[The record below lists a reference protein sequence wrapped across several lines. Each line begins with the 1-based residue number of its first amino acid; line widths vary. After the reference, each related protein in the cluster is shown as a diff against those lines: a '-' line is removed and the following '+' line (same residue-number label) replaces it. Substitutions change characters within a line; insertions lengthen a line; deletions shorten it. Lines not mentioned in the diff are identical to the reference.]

1 MDPPLEGQTVTT
13 VIASPNKDEGR
24 LAPIRL
30 IVIHTMEVP
39 ETNSVAESVGRAF
52 ADPAR
57 RVSAHVGVD
66 TDSTV
71 RYVSD
76 DDTAWAAPGA
86 NADGLQIELAGRA
99 GQTTGQWADAPS
111 RAILERAAQ
120 QVATWCRAYGI
131 PPLWLTDAQLADG
144 KTRGIIGHADASRVF
159 KLSDHTD
166 PGPAFPRASFL
177 ARVKS
182 LIGSAAARP
191 QTKPVK
197 APTSRIRLTVDG
209 VFGPRTKARLQQWA
223 GVKVDSVL
231 GANDWKAVQ
240 RKINVI
246 ADGRP
251 GLQTYRG
258 IQRLVGVKAD
268 GILGPI
274 TVRALQAF
282 LNRN

>member
-1 MDPPLEGQTVTT
+1 MTI
-13 VIASPNKDEGR
+13 VISSPNKDEGR

-39 ETNSVAESVGRAF
+39 ETNSAAESVGRAF

-131 PPLWLTDAQLADG
+131 PPRWLT
-144 KTRGIIGHADASRVF
+144 
-159 KLSDHTD
+159 
-166 PGPAFPRASFL
+166 
-177 ARVKS
+177 
-182 LIGSAAARP
+182 
-191 QTKPVK
+191 
-197 APTSRIRLTVDG
+197 
-209 VFGPRTKARLQQWA
+209 
-223 GVKVDSVL
+223 
-231 GANDWKAVQ
+231 
-240 RKINVI
+240 
-246 ADGRP
+246 
-251 GLQTYRG
+251 
-258 IQRLVGVKAD
+258 
-268 GILGPI
+268 
-274 TVRALQAF
+274 
-282 LNRN
+282 